1 MEPGVIHM
9 EHTTSAQQKPLVIVI
24 EDDVAVRNSLRF
36 SLEIEGYAV
45 HLYPDGGKLLEQR
58 SLPHI
63 DCLVVDYNL
72 PHMTGLEVI
81 GQLRDRGV
89 QVPAILITS
98 NPNRNLLD
106 RAAVA
111 GAWVVEKPLLGDALI
126 ESIRDIVAGRA
137 RRSDS

>member
-1 MEPGVIHM
+1 MER
-9 EHTTSAQQKPLVIVI
+9 TTTAQRKPLVIVI
-24 EDDVAVRNSLRF
+24 EDDPAVGNSLKF

-45 HLYPDGGKLLEQR
+45 SLFPDGGALLEQR
-58 SLPHI
+58 RLPRV

-81 GQLRDRGV
+81 GQLRERRV
-89 QVPAILITS
+89 HAPAILITS

-111 GAWVVEKPLLGDALI
+111 GARVVEKPLLDDVLI
-126 ESIRDIVAGRA
+126 ESIRDIVASRA
-137 RRSDS
+137 PRSGS